1 MKIDKVLNNNM
12 VLSKNTAGNE
22 LILKGKGIG
31 FGCKKGDTVD
41 SKLVE
46 RIFVQNDKRDV
57 RHFEEYFAKL
67 PQEYWEISEQ
77 TVDYARQAQG
87 MRVESRIILP
97 ICDHINYAVDRYR
110 NGITLRNAMLWEG
123 QRCYPREFQVGRYAL
138 ELIKK
143 RLGISMEADEAVFL
157 AFHFVN
163 GQLGQ
168 QASDNTNT
176 ITGIINDIIDIVQ
189 GCYQI
194 KLDPDTWDYRR
205 FVTHILFFAQR
216 MLHNKQYVNIDDDW
230 YQLLRERYKKSY
242 NCIVKIADYIHDH
255 YHYEMDREEMMYLMI
270 HIEKL
275 TRNAT

>member
-12 VLSKNTAGNE
+12 VLSKNTAGKE
-22 LILKGKGIG
+22 LILKGRGIG
-31 FGCKKGDTVD
+31 FGRKKGDTVD
-41 SKLVE
+41 NKLVE

-77 TVDYARQAQG
+77 TVDYARQAQE

-97 ICDHINYAVDRYR
+97 VCDHINYAVERYR

-143 RLGISMEADEAVFL
+143 RLGISMEADEAMFL

-163 GQLGQ
+163 GQLDQ
-168 QASDNTNT
+168 QAPDNTNR
-176 ITGIINDIIDIVQ
+176 ITGIINDIIDIVE

-194 KLDPDTWDYRR
+194 KPDPNTWDYRR

-230 YQLLRERYKKSY
+230 YQLLRERYQKSY

>member
-1 MKIDKVLNNNM
+1 MKIAKVLNNNM
-12 VLSKNTAGNE
+12 VISKNTAGKE
-22 LILKGKGIG
+22 LILKGRGIG
-31 FGCKKGDTVD
+31 FGKKKGDSVD

-57 RHFEEYFAKL
+57 RHFEEYFARL

-77 TVDYARQAQG
+77 TVDYARQTYG

-97 ICDHINYAVDRYR
+97 VCDHINCAVDRYR
-110 NGITLRNAMLWEG
+110 SGIILRNAMLWEG

-143 RLGISMEADEAVFL
+143 RIGIAMEADEAMFL

-163 GQLGQ
+163 GQLDQ
-168 QASDNTNT
+168 PAPDNTNT
-176 ITGIINDIIDIVQ
+176 ITGIINDLIDIVEA
-189 GCYQI
+189 CYQL
-194 KLDPDTWDYRR
+194 KLDPESWDYRR

-216 MLHNKQYVNIDDDW
+216 MLHNKQYENIDDEW
-230 YQLLRERYKKSY
+230 YQILREKYQKSY
-242 NCIVKIADYIHDH
+242 NCIVKIADYIHDYH
-255 YHYEMDREEMMYLMI
+255 HYEMDREEMMYLMI

-275 TRNAT
+275 TRNIH